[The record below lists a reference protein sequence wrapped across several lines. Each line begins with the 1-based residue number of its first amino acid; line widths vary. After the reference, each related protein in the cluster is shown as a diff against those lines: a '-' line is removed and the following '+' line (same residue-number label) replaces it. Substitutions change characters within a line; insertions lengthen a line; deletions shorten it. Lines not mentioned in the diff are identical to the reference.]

1 MDTRTLCLAILQKG
15 TASGYEIKKK
25 LEEMPYR
32 IFQEVGFGSI
42 YPALNRLL
50 EAGHVTVQA
59 QAQRKRPDKK
69 VYAITTNGRQELEES
84 LLHPPVQD
92 RFRSDFL
99 FVLFHSE
106 LLAREELVMLLD
118 TRITE
123 LKSTIDQM
131 QACDLSGTSPGA
143 RFVHGYGLTYYEN
156 ALNYLC
162 THREWLIEETE
173 ARRQTISASRCAE
186 SPSKETGG
194 DR

>member
-15 TASGYEIKKK
+15 AASGYEIKKK

-69 VYAITTNGRQELEES
+69 VYAITANGRQELEGS
-84 LLHPPVQD
+84 LLHPPAQD

-106 LLAREELVMLLD
+106 LLAHEELADLFD

-131 QACDLSGTSPGA
+131 HACDLSGASPGA

-156 ALNYLC
+156 ALDYLC
-162 THREWLIEETE
+162 THREWLLDETE
-173 ARRQTISASRCAE
+173 ARRQTTSATWCPEVS
-186 SPSKETGG
+186 STVPGG